1 MNALRL
7 CLKSADHKMNLSS
20 AERSYDDAHHF
31 YNIREIRTEK
41 VKDLL
46 GWHTLMDRKVC
57 WKL

>member
-57 WKL
+57 